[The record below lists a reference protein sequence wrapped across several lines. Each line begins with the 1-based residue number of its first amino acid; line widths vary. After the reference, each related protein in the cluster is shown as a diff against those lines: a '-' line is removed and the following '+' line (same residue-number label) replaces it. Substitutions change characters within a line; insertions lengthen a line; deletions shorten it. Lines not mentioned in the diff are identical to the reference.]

1 MNKVDMNYANYK
13 IYGKKSQSSNK
24 NLLADM
30 LNEIAEAVGF
40 SMLYLREDF
49 SDAKGYLIDEED
61 IPLLKDMAEIA
72 KSSSGKRIRCKDYSV
87 EYAETIDFFIDAF
100 LLLAA
105 HNGVPTEMLEKMAFQ
120 MNAKTGFSGMKH
132 DLKLIDETL
141 YMESE
146 RYFFAPNDFFPDEDD
161 ELTDTDRFV
170 FLQFLL
176 AHTDE
181 DIKLIRGIYWSF
193 HELRESS
200 NRDEYLKQIHAMTDE
215 ERHQMMERVSHHLEF
230 ESRLREDEEY
240 EDTLV
245 EFAKIVSGQGKLQ
258 DKKKELPLA
267 KKLCKIMDRHANGFL
282 TTEEYAFG
290 EPKFTKS
297 RPVDESVKQRFM
309 ESHGMLERA
318 VEYYY
323 SLRAYRK
330 THPFTSDD
338 ENMIEYFYR
347 QRFGENMF

>member
-13 IYGKKSQSSNK
+13 IYCKKSQSSNK

-87 EYAETIDFFIDAF
+87 EYAETIDFFIDSF

-105 HNGVPTEMLEKMAFQ
+105 HNGVPTEMLEKMEFQ

-132 DLKLIDETL
+132 DLKLLDETL

-240 EDTLV
+240 EDTIV
-245 EFAKIVSGQGKLQ
+245 EFAKIVSGQGKLK

-267 KKLCKIMDRHANGFL
+267 KKLCKIMDRNADGFL

-290 EPKFTKS
+290 EPKFAKS
-297 RPVDESVKQRFM
+297 RPVDESIGQRFT
-309 ESHGMLERA
+309 ESHSMLRKA
-318 VEYYY
+318 VEFYY

-330 THPFTSDD
+330 THPLTSED

>member
-49 SDAKGYLIDEED
+49 SDAKGYLIEEED

-132 DLKLIDETL
+132 DLKLLDETL

-146 RYFFAPNDFFPDEDD
+146 RNFFAPNDFFPDEDD

-230 ESRLREDEEY
+230 ERRLREDEEY
-240 EDTLV
+240 EDTIV
-245 EFAKIVSGQGKLQ
+245 EFAKIVSGQGKLK

-267 KKLCKIMDRHANGFL
+267 KKLCKIMDRNADGFL

-290 EPKFTKS
+290 EPKFAKS
-297 RPVDESVKQRFM
+297 RPVDESIGQRFT
-309 ESHGMLERA
+309 ESHSMLRKA
-318 VEYYY
+318 VEFYY

-330 THPFTSDD
+330 THPLTSED

-347 QRFGENMF
+347 QRFGEDMF

>member
-1 MNKVDMNYANYK
+1 MSKVDMKYANSV
-13 IYGKKSQSSNK
+13 IYGKQSDSSHK

-30 LNEIAEAVGF
+30 LNEIADAVGF
-40 SMLYLREDF
+40 NMLYLREDY
-49 SDAKGYLIDEED
+49 SEAKGYMFDEEN
-61 IPLLKDMAEIA
+61 IPLLNEMVEKA
-72 KSSSGKRIRCKDYSV
+72 KSSAGKRIRCKDYSV

-100 LLLAA
+100 LVLAVK
-105 HNGVPTEMLEKMAFQ
+105 NGVPTEMLEKMEFQ

-132 DLKLIDETL
+132 DLKILDETL
-141 YMESE
+141 YLEAE
-146 RYFFAPNDFFPDEDD
+146 RYFFAPNDLFPDVDD
-161 ELTDTDRFV
+161 ELEDTDRYV

-176 AHTDE
+176 ANTDE
-181 DIKLIRGIYWSF
+181 DIKLIRGVYWCF

-200 NRDEYLKQIHAMTDE
+200 NRDEYLKQIHGMTDE
-215 ERHQMMERVSHHLEF
+215 ERHQMIERASHHVEF

-267 KKLCKIMDRHANGFL
+267 KKLCKIMDKHADGFL

-297 RPVDESVKQRFM
+297 RPVDESIKQRFV
-309 ESHGMLERA
+309 ESHSMLERA
-318 VEYYY
+318 VEYYC

-330 THPFTSDD
+330 THPLTRDD